1 MYTKLKG
8 AKVFS
13 TIDLR
18 SGYHHIALGKS
29 SRAKTA
35 FVTPFGKYEFLMVPF
50 GLAQAPAY
58 FQLLMNKVLKGLKF
72 AMTYLDDII
81 IFSQDESQH
90 LEHLEIVFS
99 HLQEA
104 GLKMKR
110 SKCDFFKSEIHYL
123 GHLISPEGISPLPN
137 KLDSIKHMPAPNSA
151 KEIKQFLG
159 LTGNYR
165 KFVPRF
171 ADISR
176 PLTTLT
182 KKDVKFEWTSACQKS
197 FELLKEALCG
207 EPVLK
212 YADTSKPYTLYTDA
226 SKYGWAGVLTQPH
239 ITTID
244 GKSTTTDHPVAFVSG
259 LFRGSQLN
267 WAALTKEA
275 FAIYMSIKKLSFYLT
290 DAQILL
296 RSDHKPLE
304 KFLLKN
310 TLNSKV
316 NNWAMELEAFNIQFD
331 YIKGSSNILADTLS
345 HLISIDPDTLTTPEE
360 PGYEFGYAIFEE
372 FPKVTTKTYEVN
384 EVIVGT
390 NTEIFKNDPELQ
402 NSLQCIENPIAPQR
416 LKKLQQQDTNIE
428 ILKCKLQ
435 NNRLDKEYYSLDEN
449 ELLMRKV
456 INGGHE
462 FHAIYLPSVLI
473 FQVLRTAHDDLGHNG
488 FPRTYAAIKRV
499 FFWMGMKEDIR
510 KHCKTCATCQLH
522 KLENVKFERKIFK
535 PSLQPMDFICMD
547 LIGEFHPPTSH
558 GYHYALTAVC
568 MLTGF
573 TWCVLLKTKTAEEV
587 AKAYMDHIYCNFGG
601 SIKILTD
608 KGTEFKNKLFKEVI
622 SKLGTEFSIHSPPYR
637 PQSNGKIEGFHRFLK
652 TCIGKHINYGLEWD
666 ELTPMAIACY
676 NFFPN
681 CSARESTFFVMFGR
695 DPINKLNMLLHA
707 ARHYFHD
714 DNGLPNL
721 EALKN
726 IYQAVAQQLLNSRE
740 CYVKKHHNQ
749 QRSESPIQAGDL
761 ILIKDNTAKSFEPLY
776 KGNYRVVKVYGNNVE
791 IRDYKGNISMVHVTD
806 VKKITLTE
814 QVADEYEKLSK
825 EGRFGKK
832 CIPRGYIPDFDW
844 TTIHPSQDP
853 PIKPIQQQDPTE
865 DTTAPAAPTEVEGPP
880 SSRLRSKTK
889 QQHTS
894 HKQEQL
900 EHNPT
905 PMDPLECNPAE
916 IEANSV
922 DITPLSYSWM
932 RLTKLIS
939 YSRKT
944 INDSA
949 PVSLP

>member
-1 MYTKLKG
+1 M
-8 AKVFS
+8 
-13 TIDLR
+13 
-18 SGYHHIALGKS
+18 
-29 SRAKTA
+29 
-35 FVTPFGKYEFLMVPF
+35 
-50 GLAQAPAY
+50 
-58 FQLLMNKVLKGLKF
+58 
-72 AMTYLDDII
+72 
-81 IFSQDESQH
+81 
-90 LEHLEIVFS
+90 
-99 HLQEA
+99 
-104 GLKMKR
+104 
-110 SKCDFFKSEIHYL
+110 
-123 GHLISPEGISPLPN
+123 
-137 KLDSIKHMPAPNSA
+137 
-151 KEIKQFLG
+151 
-159 LTGNYR
+159 
-165 KFVPRF
+165 
-171 ADISR
+171 
-176 PLTTLT
+176 T
-182 KKDVKFEWTSACQKS
+182 KKDTKFEWTSACQKS

-226 SKYGWAGVLTQPH
+226 SKYGWAGILTQPH
-239 ITTID
+239 IMTID

-316 NNWAMELEAFNIQFD
+316 NNWAMELKAFNIQFD

-345 HLISIDPDTLTTPEE
+345 CLIAIDPDTPTTPEE

-372 FPKVTTKTYEVN
+372 FPKVKTKTYEVN

-390 NTEIFKNDPELQ
+390 DKEIFKNDPELQ

-428 ILKCKLQ
+428 ILKRKLQ

-449 ELLMRKV
+449 ELLTRKV
-456 INGGHE
+456 IDGGHE

-473 FQVLRTAHDDLGHNG
+473 FQVLQTAHDDLGHNG
-488 FPRTYAAIKRV
+488 FPRTYAALKRV
-499 FFWMGMKEDIR
+499 FFWKGMKEDIR

-522 KLENVKFERKIFK
+522 KLGNVKFERQIFK

-558 GYHYALTAVC
+558 GHHYALTAVC
-568 MLTGF
+568 MLTGL
-573 TWCVLLKTKTAEEV
+573 TWCVPLKTKTAEEV
-587 AKAYMDHIYCNFGG
+587 VKAYMDHIYCNFGG

-608 KGTEFKNKLFKEVI
+608 NGTEFKNKLFKEIVN
-622 SKLGTEFSIHSPPYR
+622 KLGTEFSIHSPPYR
-637 PQSNGKIEGFHRFLK
+637 SQSNGKIEGFHRFLK
-652 TCIGKHINYGLEWD
+652 TCIGKHINYRLEWD
-666 ELTPMAIACY
+666 ELTPMATACY

-681 CSARESTFFVMFGR
+681 CSARESAFFVMFGR

-726 IYQAVAQQLLNSRE
+726 IYQVVAQQLLNSRE
-740 CYVKKHHNQ
+740 RYVKKHHNQ
-749 QRSESPIQAGDL
+749 QRSESPVQAGDL
-761 ILIKDNTAKSFEPLY
+761 ILIKNNTAKSFEPLY
-776 KGNYRVVKVYGNNVE
+776 KGNYRVVKVHGNNVE
-791 IRDYKGNISMVHVTD
+791 IRDYRGNISMVHVTD
-806 VKKITLTE
+806 VKKITLME
-814 QVADEYEKLSK
+814 QVADEYEKLGK
-825 EGRFGKK
+825 EGRFSKK
-832 CIPRGYIPDFDW
+832 CILRGYIPDFDW
-844 TTIHPSQDP
+844 TTIHQSQDQ

-865 DTTAPAAPTEVEGPP
+865 GTTTPAAPTEVEVPP
-880 SSRLRSKTK
+880 SSHLRSKTK
-889 QQHTS
+889 QQQTS
-894 HKQEQL
+894 HKQEQP
-900 EHNPT
+900 ECNPT
-905 PMDPLECNPAE
+905 PMDPPERNPAE
-916 IEANSV
+916 IEVNSI
-922 DITPLSYSWM
+922 DITPKSYSWM
-932 RLTKLIS
+932 RLTKFLS
-939 YSRKT
+939 YSGKT
-944 INDSA
+944 IDDSA

>member
-35 FVTPFGKYEFLMVPF
+35 FVMPFGKYKFLMVPF

-81 IFSQDESQH
+81 IFSQDELQH

-99 HLQEA
+99 CLREA

-137 KLDSIKHMPAPNSA
+137 KLDSIRHMPVPNSE

-159 LTGNYR
+159 LTGYYR

-182 KKDVKFEWTSACQKS
+182 KKDVKFKWTSACQKS

-207 EPVLK
+207 KPVLK

-239 ITTID
+239 TTTID

-267 WAALTKEA
+267 WAALMKEA
-275 FAIYMSIKKLSFYLT
+275 FAIYMSVKKLSFYLT
-290 DAQILL
+290 DAQIL
-296 RSDHKPLE
+296 PLE

-316 NNWAMELEAFNIQFD
+316 NNWAMELKAFNIQFD
-331 YIKGSSNILADTLS
+331 YIKGSNNILADTLS
-345 HLISIDPDTLTTPEE
+345 HLIAIDPDTPTTPEE

-372 FPKVTTKTYEVN
+372 FPKVQTKTYEVN

-390 NTEIFKNDPELQ
+390 DKKIIKNDPELQ
-402 NSLQCIENPIAPQR
+402 NSLQCIQNPIAPQR
-416 LKKLQQQDTNIE
+416 LRRLQQQDTNIE

-449 ELLMRKV
+449 ELLTRKV
-456 INGGHE
+456 IDGGHE
-462 FHAIYLPSVLI
+462 FRAIYLPSVLI

-488 FPRTYAAIKRV
+488 FPRTYAALKRV
-499 FFWMGMKEDIR
+499 FFWKGMKEDIR
-510 KHCKTCATCQLH
+510 KHFKTCATCQLH

-547 LIGEFHPPTSH
+547 LIGEFHPLTSRGH
-558 GYHYALTAVC
+558 RYALTAVC

-573 TWCVLLKTKTAEEV
+573 TWCVPLKTKTAEEV
-587 AKAYMDHIYCNFGG
+587 VKAYMDHIYSNFGG

-608 KGTEFKNKLFKEVI
+608 NGTEFKNKLFKEVI
-622 SKLGTEFSIHSPPYR
+622 NKLGTEFSIHSP
-637 PQSNGKIEGFHRFLK
+637 
-652 TCIGKHINYGLEWD
+652 
-666 ELTPMAIACY
+666 
-676 NFFPN
+676 
-681 CSARESTFFVMFGR
+681 
-695 DPINKLNMLLHA
+695 
-707 ARHYFHD
+707 
-714 DNGLPNL
+714 
-721 EALKN
+721 
-726 IYQAVAQQLLNSRE
+726 
-740 CYVKKHHNQ
+740 
-749 QRSESPIQAGDL
+749 
-761 ILIKDNTAKSFEPLY
+761 
-776 KGNYRVVKVYGNNVE
+776 
-791 IRDYKGNISMVHVTD
+791 
-806 VKKITLTE
+806 
-814 QVADEYEKLSK
+814 
-825 EGRFGKK
+825 
-832 CIPRGYIPDFDW
+832 
-844 TTIHPSQDP
+844 
-853 PIKPIQQQDPTE
+853 
-865 DTTAPAAPTEVEGPP
+865 
-880 SSRLRSKTK
+880 
-889 QQHTS
+889 
-894 HKQEQL
+894 
-900 EHNPT
+900 
-905 PMDPLECNPAE
+905 
-916 IEANSV
+916 
-922 DITPLSYSWM
+922 SY
-932 RLTKLIS
+932 
-939 YSRKT
+939 
-944 INDSA
+944 
-949 PVSLP
+949 